1 MQNKKVIIVILVV
14 ALIFL
19 VGGGF
24 FALSSKKEAA
34 KPIVSEQQQPVEEKV
49 NTLTPHDIGLTLTAT
64 PDNKKVSMQIAK
76 VEDIS
81 SLDYELSY
89 TAKGNIPR
97 GVIGHIDNKTK
108 GKPIKQEIVLGTCSD
123 VCHYDQEVSGIKVI
137 VKVTK
142 LDNKVYSVEK
152 SLEL

>member
-1 MQNKKVIIVILVV
+1 MKNRKVIIIALVVGGIVIL
-14 ALIFL
+14 
-19 VGGGF
+19 GGGYF
-24 FALSSKKEAA
+24 VLSSKKEAA
-34 KPIVSEQQQPVEEKV
+34 KPIVQEQQQSIEEKV
-49 NTLTPHDIGLTLTAT
+49 NTLSPKDIGLTLTLT
-64 PDNKKVSMQIAK
+64 PDNKKVIMQIAK

-89 TAKGNIPR
+89 AAKGNIPR
-97 GVIGHIDNKTK
+97 GVIGHADTK
-108 GKPIKQEIVLGTCSD
+108 AQKIVKQEIILGTCSD
-123 VCHYDQEVSGIKVI
+123 VCHYDQEVSGIKLV